1 MAEILRLAPRYLKQ
15 DRNGYALLMAIQA
28 ADDYMRGKIDEA
40 METLSDVDKMPEWRL
55 DERAWEMNL
64 QWYDYQADVET
75 KRSQIRGAR
84 DYFDR
89 LGTPYAVERAIAD
102 VWGEGKVEEWF
113 EDSAEPYHFSVY
125 TSNTGALQEN
135 RKKFLALL
143 DKVKNVRSV
152 LDNII
157 YYGQTGTADAYAMAA
172 HTGLAVSVQATAYN
186 SEEAI

>member
-1 MAEILRLAPRYLKQ
+1 MSDAMRLAPKYLLA
-15 DRNGYALLMAIQA
+15 DRNGYALIRAIAA
-28 ADDYMRGKIDEA
+28 ADDYMTERITSA
-40 METLSDVDKMPEWRL
+40 MQTLYDVEKMPEWRL

-64 QWYDYQADVET
+64 EWYDYTADVES
-75 KRSQIRGAR
+75 KRDQIRGAR